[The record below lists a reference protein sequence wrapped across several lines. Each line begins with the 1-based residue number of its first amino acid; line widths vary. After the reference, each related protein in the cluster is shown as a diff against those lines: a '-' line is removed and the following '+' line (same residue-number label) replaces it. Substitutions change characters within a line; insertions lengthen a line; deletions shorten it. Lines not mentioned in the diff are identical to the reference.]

1 MDVDDYLR
9 VHPVPVRPSDKRLR
23 AYLQAYIQVATPRG
37 KRFTQ
42 GAAIALSTL
51 AADRIMRAPSIA
63 ARRGATVAALRSL
76 DAVAERL
83 EDADP
88 DTVSGSGDHERVDAF
103 TIKALDRA
111 GGLAGVP
118 VFGEAVRPAPFATAR
133 RPVQANDVATAP
145 VGGGPDADP
154 DADADDAAE
163 RETEVTPPA
172 TVTRRAV
179 ERTCD
184 NARRGR
190 LRCRA
195 RRRRSGRLA

>member
-1 MDVDDYLR
+1 MNVEDYLR

-23 AYLQAYIQVATPRG
+23 AYLQAYIQAATPRG

-42 GAAIALSTL
+42 GAAMALAAL

-63 ARRGATVAALRSL
+63 ARRDATVAALRSL
-76 DAVAERL
+76 DAVADRL
-83 EDADP
+83 ADADP
-88 DTVSGSGDHERVDAF
+88 DTVSQVGDRDHVDAF

-118 VFGEAVRPAPFATAR
+118 VFGEAVRPAPFATER

-145 VGGGPDADP
+145 VGGAA
-154 DADADDAAE
+154 DADAAAEDAAE

-172 TVTRRAV
+172 TVDPPTR
-179 ERTCD
+179 
-184 NARRGR
+184 
-190 LRCRA
+190 
-195 RRRRSGRLA
+195 

>member
-9 VHPVPVRPSDKRLR
+9 AHPVPVRPSDKRLR
-23 AYLQAYIQVATPRG
+23 AYLQAFFQAATPRG

-42 GAAIALSTL
+42 GAAMALATL

-63 ARRGATVAALRSL
+63 ARCNATVEALRSL

-83 EDADP
+83 DSATP
-88 DTVSGSGDHERVDAF
+88 DTVSGLGDHERVDAF

-118 VFGEAVRPAPFATAR
+118 VFGEAVRPAPFATER
-133 RPVQANDVATAP
+133 RPVQASDVVTAP
-145 VGGGPDADP
+145 VGGGPDA

-172 TVTRRAV
+172 TVDPPNR
-179 ERTCD
+179 
-184 NARRGR
+184 
-190 LRCRA
+190 
-195 RRRRSGRLA
+195 